1 MVRLIWTDLA
11 IDDLKSIHDFISLDS
26 KVYAKRLVSKILKRV
41 EQLQLQPQSG
51 RIVPEFSDENI
62 RELIEGNYRLVYKI
76 IGDKIFIVRINH
88 SARLLKTI

>member
-26 KVYAKRLVSKILKRV
+26 KVYAKRLVSKILKKI

>member
-11 IDDLKSIHDFISLDS
+11 IDDLKSIYNFISLDS